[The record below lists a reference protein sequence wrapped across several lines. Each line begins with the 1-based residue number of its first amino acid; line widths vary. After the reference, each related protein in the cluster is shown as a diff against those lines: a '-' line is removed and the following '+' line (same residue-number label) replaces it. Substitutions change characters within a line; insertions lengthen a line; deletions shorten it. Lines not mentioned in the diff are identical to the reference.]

1 MAPIYSV
8 AAVAVGIEIATIQGR
23 FSHEGTVMP
32 LPPAATDAGA
42 NRWMAHHLAPAS
54 DRDSAGGS
62 VLVRPPS
69 LLGLP
74 PSRRFIAFVAG
85 RSLPAMIGA
94 PAVKLAP
101 HQRFALEADSAPC
114 LSSVPM
120 CRPRSHVDGRARVRH
135 LSGVAHRTCP
145 LRLAA
150 IPGWLASGAG
160 ALQVSRSRAR

>member
-1 MAPIYSV
+1 MVPIYSV

-23 FSHEGTVMP
+23 CSHEGTVMP
-32 LPPAATDAGA
+32 LPPAATDGGA
-42 NRWMAHHLAPAS
+42 SRWMAHHIAPAW

-62 VLVRPPS
+62 VLVRPPA

-101 HQRFALEADSAPC
+101 HQRFALEADSVPC

-120 CRPRSHVDGRARVRH
+120 GRPRSHVDGRARVRDA
-135 LSGVAHRTCP
+135 SATFQAWPTARV
-145 LRLAA
+145 
-150 IPGWLASGAG
+150 ASGSPRFPAG
-160 ALQVSRSRAR
+160 